1 MNKKKL
7 TLLLGVM
14 LASSGLTADA
24 QQLAFPGAEGWGRFA
39 TGGRS
44 GSVYHVTNLNDSGS
58 GSLRDAVSKPNRIVV
73 FDVAGV
79 IKIESRLIFAN
90 NLYVAG
96 QTAPGEGITVYGN
109 GVSFSGADN
118 TIVRYMRFR
127 MGKNGDSGKD
137 AAGIANGTNMIFD
150 HCSVSWGRDETF
162 SISPDGKGDLHS
174 ITIQNSIIGQGLLT
188 HSAGGLIQA
197 DSISL
202 YRNLYV
208 DNSTRNNKVKGRNQF
223 INNIVY
229 NWSNGAYIM
238 GGDSEGQAYCN
249 IEGNLFINGP
259 SKGGDAFTGGNGNFH
274 FYGNDN
280 WQDSDRDGT
289 FDPAEVTKYSA
300 SDRQT
305 TPYPYPEMEKW
316 AGNELIEKS
325 IPTVGA
331 SLPYRDYADCYMIDE
346 VMSFGKKG
354 ALISNEETLVFG
366 APTTWKL
373 WGGNKRVDTD
383 NDGMP
388 DAWENAN
395 GTNPS
400 KNDAMV
406 KAANGYVNIE
416 NYINSITID
425 DRDKFLRAPI
435 CVELAS
441 ATTTTLKLQWCDY
454 TDNEEGFAVEINK
467 GEGFVEVGRVAAGT
481 TSYTITGLE
490 PSMKYPVRMRSFAGS
505 DYSDYTAEIQLST
518 RPIEVGVV
526 DIDTYQ
532 PDYTWATGVT
542 AWDFTNGGWNNGTAV
557 YADAKKVLFAP
568 EADATVTL
576 NETVAPETVVVNS
589 DANLTISGTGAIA
602 GETTS
607 VNKAGEGTLNLG
619 TTNTY
624 KGATVLHG
632 GVLEF
637 NTLKNG
643 GVASSIGASMN
654 YSQNWIFDGGTY
666 RYTGGTTST
675 DREARVLSETE
686 FEITKSGSVVT
697 MNSKFEGNGNLVLNG
712 QGQLTVGSANFFGYT
727 GATILRGG
735 TLYLSTAEIAKA
747 GIGSSSKLVMAGGHL
762 KTKGETENYE
772 TYSFPIEVTE
782 GTTSQFSPNRNCYL
796 RNKLT
801 GAGTLQLNIP
811 YLREY
816 IEFNTSGFTGKLVAN
831 GVSSDKNG
839 SLLLLNKGKVNHPT
853 LTIDMKGNARLCAW
867 DTSPTVE
874 IGGISG
880 ESGTYI
886 MGSSKNTK
894 NFTCTWKVGYA
905 NTNETFN
912 GKINN
917 WSCSGSGYTGTVNI
931 TKVGT
936 GDWRLTGSNDYK
948 GTTSISG
955 GRLIVNGTNSGTG
968 QVIVSGGATLAGK
981 GTVAGKV
988 AVMSEATLFAGDTLI
1003 NAHTLKLTGGCTVN
1017 AGGIVEVPLYSNGD
1031 AVKCNRI
1038 QVTGNFQINDA
1049 TLRLDL
1055 AETEGFKDG
1064 ASFYIFNIGSAT
1076 VSGTG
1081 FVNIEPAR
1089 PSATQVW
1096 DTSKLLTLGILYV
1109 RADEAS
1115 GVSEIISSDNDN
1127 APVYDLSGRR
1137 VANPTKGIYIKNGK
1151 KYFMK

>member
-1 MNKKKL
+1 
-7 TLLLGVM
+7 
-14 LASSGLTADA
+14 
-24 QQLAFPGAEGWGRFA
+24 
-39 TGGRS
+39 
-44 GSVYHVTNLNDSGS
+44 
-58 GSLRDAVSKPNRIVV
+58 
-73 FDVAGV
+73 
-79 IKIESRLIFAN
+79 
-90 NLYVAG
+90 
-96 QTAPGEGITVYGN
+96 
-109 GVSFSGADN
+109 
-118 TIVRYMRFR
+118 
-127 MGKNGDSGKD
+127 
-137 AAGIANGTNMIFD
+137 
-150 HCSVSWGRDETF
+150 
-162 SISPDGKGDLHS
+162 
-174 ITIQNSIIGQGLLT
+174 
-188 HSAGGLIQA
+188 
-197 DSISL
+197 
-202 YRNLYV
+202 
-208 DNSTRNNKVKGRNQF
+208 
-223 INNIVY
+223 
-229 NWSNGAYIM
+229 
-238 GGDSEGQAYCN
+238 
-249 IEGNLFINGP
+249 
-259 SKGGDAFTGGNGNFH
+259 
-274 FYGNDN
+274 
-280 WQDSDRDGT
+280 
-289 FDPAEVTKYSA
+289 
-300 SDRQT
+300 
-305 TPYPYPEMEKW
+305 
-316 AGNELIEKS
+316 
-325 IPTVGA
+325 
-331 SLPYRDYADCYMIDE
+331 
-346 VMSFGKKG
+346 
-354 ALISNEETLVFG
+354 
-366 APTTWKL
+366 
-373 WGGNKRVDTD
+373 
-383 NDGMP
+383 
-388 DAWENAN
+388 
-395 GTNPS
+395 
-400 KNDAMV
+400 
-406 KAANGYVNIE
+406 
-416 NYINSITID
+416 
-425 DRDKFLRAPI
+425 
-435 CVELAS
+435 
-441 ATTTTLKLQWCDY
+441 
-454 TDNEEGFAVEINK
+454 
-467 GEGFVEVGRVAAGT
+467 
-481 TSYTITGLE
+481 
-490 PSMKYPVRMRSFAGS
+490 
-505 DYSDYTAEIQLST
+505 
-518 RPIEVGVV
+518 
-526 DIDTYQ
+526 
-532 PDYTWATGVT
+532 
-542 AWDFTNGGWNNGTAV
+542 
-557 YADAKKVLFAP
+557 
-568 EADATVTL
+568 
-576 NETVAPETVVVNS
+576 
-589 DANLTISGTGAIA
+589 
-602 GETTS
+602 
-607 VNKAGEGTLNLG
+607 
-619 TTNTY
+619 
-624 KGATVLHG
+624 VLHG

-643 GVASSIGASMN
+643 GVASSIGASMG

-686 FEITKSGSVVT
+686 LNIAKSGTTVT
-697 MNSKFEGNGNLVLNG
+697 VNNKFEGNGSLVING
-712 QGQLTVGSANFFGYT
+712 EGQLTVGSANFFGYT

-735 TLYLSTAEIAKA
+735 TLYLSTAEISKA

-782 GTTSQFSPNRNCYL
+782 ETISQFSPNRNCYL

-816 IEFNTSGFTGKLVAN
+816 IEFNTTGFTGKLIAN

-936 GDWRLTGSNDYK
+936 GDWRLTGANDYK
-948 GTTSISG
+948 GTTSIAG

-988 AVMSEATLFAGDTLI
+988 TVMSEATLLAGDTLI
-1003 NAHTLKLTGGCTVN
+1003 NAQTLKLTGGCTVN

-1055 AETEGFKDG
+1055 AETEGFKDD